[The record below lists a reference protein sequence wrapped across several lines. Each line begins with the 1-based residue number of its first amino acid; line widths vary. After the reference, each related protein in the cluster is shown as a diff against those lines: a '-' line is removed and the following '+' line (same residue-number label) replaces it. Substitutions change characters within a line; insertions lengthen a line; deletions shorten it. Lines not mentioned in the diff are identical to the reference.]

1 MAHPFSAANFK
12 PATASW
18 PVFGVWSV
26 ERGPATL
33 DTSEICSPEATVVK
47 SFVTLQSPAFCAHGE
62 VRKLVCVVFARLC
75 TIYLDAAQRRLC
87 TSAGGHTEL
96 HPAQV
101 AQVCSSATQRRRYLV
116 SHRLDYVVVL
126 TAEKSVELR

>member
-1 MAHPFSAANFK
+1 M
-12 PATASW
+12 
-18 PVFGVWSV
+18 
-26 ERGPATL
+26 
-33 DTSEICSPEATVVK
+33 
-47 SFVTLQSPAFCAHGE
+47 TLQSPAFCAHGE
-62 VRKLVCVVFARLC
+62 VRKLVCVVFASLAL
-75 TIYLDAAQRRLC
+75 YLDAAQRRLC

-116 SHRLDYVVVL
+116 SHRLDCVVVL

>member
-1 MAHPFSAANFK
+1 MGQHFSAANFE

-47 SFVTLQSPAFCAHGE
+47 SYHPFKVRHFVRTARCANS
-62 VRKLVCVVFARLC
+62 FAWFSLAAAL
-75 TIYLDAAQRRLC
+75 YLDAAQRRLR
-87 TSAGGHTEL
+87 TSSGGNAEL
-96 HPAQV
+96 QPAQA
-101 AQVCSSATQRRRYLV
+101 AQVCSCATRRRRYLV
-116 SHRLDYVVVL
+116 SHRLECLAVL
-126 TAEKSVELR
+126 SAEKTVELR